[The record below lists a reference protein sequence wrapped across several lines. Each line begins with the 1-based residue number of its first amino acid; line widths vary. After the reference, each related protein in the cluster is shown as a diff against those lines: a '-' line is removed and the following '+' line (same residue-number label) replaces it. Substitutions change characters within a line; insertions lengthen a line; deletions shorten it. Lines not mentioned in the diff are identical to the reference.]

1 MEHVHV
7 HVHVHVIMIILT
19 TWGCKQKMPDD
30 KLGCVQMTHV
40 CYTHYFTAS
49 QGCIN
54 YTCVSRTII
63 LSAQVTVGRWCDTV
77 TLVTLCHSWPL
88 VWHLTCHRTSQPDIF
103 LRSNTCSFTQT
114 SCMFVFLVVMCQRA
128 SVTDIYPNTSKI
140 PYHWPS
146 EKLTQKC
153 VSNIFPYHWNT
164 RFGHIGMWLPSA
176 TNWHAMAGQM
186 DRGQIW
192 HN

>member
-1 MEHVHV
+1 MRILHV
-7 HVHVHVIMIILT
+7 IILT
-19 TWGCKQKMPDD
+19 TWGCKQKMPNN
-30 KLGCVQMTHV
+30 KLGCVQMTHM
-40 CYTHYFTAS
+40 CYTPYFTAS

-63 LSAQVTVGRWCDTV
+63 LSAQVTVGRWCDTWRV
-77 TLVTLCHSWPL
+77 TEHHS
-88 VWHLTCHRTSQPDIF
+88 RTFFSGPTPALSLKHPACWYLFFCLMVI
-103 LRSNTCSFTQT
+103 
-114 SCMFVFLVVMCQRA
+114 CQRA
-128 SVTDIYPNTSKI
+128 SVPDIYLRSNTSKI
-140 PYHWPS
+140 PFHWPS